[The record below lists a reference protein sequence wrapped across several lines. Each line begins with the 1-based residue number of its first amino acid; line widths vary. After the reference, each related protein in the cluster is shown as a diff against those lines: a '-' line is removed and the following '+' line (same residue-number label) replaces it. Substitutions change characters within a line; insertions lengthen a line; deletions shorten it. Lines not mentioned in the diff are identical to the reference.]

1 MASSDDVGGMTVEA
15 GDVAELAA
23 YQYVGFLSSSL
34 QAIMR
39 DRDLALV
46 ALEACA
52 PMEHRAVS
60 PRPLSVMPWW
70 VGEIPAQAGIPNRSR
85 ALRLEACLRGHDR
98 VSQAIGD
105 ST

>member
-15 GDVAELAA
+15 GDVAGLAA

-46 ALEACA
+46 ALEAC
-52 PMEHRAVS
+52 ESREGF
-60 PRPLSVMPWW
+60 RP
-70 VGEIPAQAGIPNRSR
+70 AASR
-85 ALRLEACLRGHDR
+85 TPGRGHR
-98 VSQAIGD
+98 GFATRS
-105 ST
+105 S